1 MFKLIWVK
9 IKIYIGFL
17 FLIFTIGCDGKVISS
32 GDKNDE
38 VINKFCLTPEP
49 NVSLDI
55 NKYLPFESSMESPI
69 EKNLGVNVIDF
80 YNKIQKSTSLNN
92 MDVYENQGY
101 IDIVDDNYDVVGK
114 ILIISAGTYVK
125 YINFEVRSDPQIF
138 KGKLIK
144 SALIDVISAVSD
156 TDSELIY
163 DKVLSNLINNI
174 KDGKFNPRTGIYSGS
189 FDENEV
195 VYEVST
201 INKKFIA
208 AKVASG
214 EIRDIDCKTKKYNE
228 YKDLEL
234 SLFSIFKH

>member
-17 FLIFTIGCDGKVISS
+17 FLISTIVCDGKVISS

-69 EKNLGVNVIDF
+69 EKNLGIKVSDF

-92 MDVYENQGY
+92 MNVYENQGY

-195 VYEVST
+195 VYEIST
-201 INKKFIA
+201 INRKFIA

-228 YKDLEL
+228 YKGLEL
-234 SLFSIFKH
+234 SLFSIFKY

>member
-1 MFKLIWVK
+1 MRK
-9 IKIYIGFL
+9 YIV
-17 FLIFTIGCDGKVISS
+17 FLIFTFIVGCDGKLISS
-32 GDKNDE
+32 GNKSDE

-55 NKYLPFESSMESPI
+55 NKYLPFESSIESPI
-69 EKNLGVNVIDF
+69 EKNLGIKVSDF

-92 MDVYENQGY
+92 MNVYENQGY

-156 TDSELIY
+156 TDYELIY
-163 DKVLSNLINNI
+163 DKVLSNLIKNI

-189 FDENEV
+189 FEENEV
-195 VYEVST
+195 VYEIST

>member
-1 MFKLIWVK
+1 MIFIKSNYKKYHLALI
-9 IKIYIGFL
+9 L
-17 FLIFTIGCDGKVISS
+17 FFIVGCDENLIYSRSKS
-32 GDKNDE
+32 DE
-38 VINKFCLTPEP
+38 AINKFCLTPEP
-49 NVSLDI
+49 NVSSDI

-69 EKNLGVNVIDF
+69 EKNLGVKVSDF

-92 MDVYENQGY
+92 MNVYENQGY

-114 ILIISAGTYVK
+114 ILIISADTYVK

-163 DKVLSNLINNI
+163 DKALSNLINNI

-189 FDENEV
+189 FEENEV
-195 VYEVST
+195 VYEIST
-201 INKKFIA
+201 INKKFIS
-208 AKVASG
+208 AKVANG
-214 EIRDIDCKTKKYNE
+214 KIRDIDCKAKKYNE

>member
-1 MFKLIWVK
+1 MIFIKSNNKKYHLALI
-9 IKIYIGFL
+9 L
-17 FLIFTIGCDGKVISS
+17 FFIVGCDENLIYSHS
-32 GDKNDE
+32 KNDE

-69 EKNLGVNVIDF
+69 EKNLGIKVSDF

-92 MDVYENQGY
+92 MNVYENQGY

-156 TDSELIY
+156 IDSELIY
-163 DKVLSNLINNI
+163 DKALSNLINNI

-189 FDENEV
+189 FEENKF
-195 VYEVST
+195 VYEIST

-214 EIRDIDCKTKKYNE
+214 EVKDIDCKTKKYNE

>member
-1 MFKLIWVK
+1 MRK
-9 IKIYIGFL
+9 YIV
-17 FLIFTIGCDGKVISS
+17 FLIFTFIVGCDEKLIYSRS
-32 GDKNDE
+32 KSDE

-55 NKYLPFESSMESPI
+55 NKYLPFESSIESPI
-69 EKNLGVNVIDF
+69 EKNLGIKVSDF

-92 MDVYENQGY
+92 MNVYENQGY

-156 TDSELIY
+156 TDYELIY
-163 DKVLSNLINNI
+163 DKVLSNLIKNI

-189 FDENEV
+189 FEENEV
-195 VYEVST
+195 VYEIST

>member
-1 MFKLIWVK
+1 MIFIKSNYKKYHLALI
-9 IKIYIGFL
+9 L
-17 FLIFTIGCDGKVISS
+17 FFIVGCDENLIYSRSKS
-32 GDKNDE
+32 DE

-69 EKNLGVNVIDF
+69 EKNLGIKVSEF

-92 MDVYENQGY
+92 MNVYENQGY

>member
-1 MFKLIWVK
+1 MRK
-9 IKIYIGFL
+9 YIV
-17 FLIFTIGCDGKVISS
+17 FLIFTFIIGCDGKLISS
-32 GDKNDE
+32 GNKSDE

-69 EKNLGVNVIDF
+69 EKNLGIKVSDF
-80 YNKIQKSTSLNN
+80 YNKIQKSTSFNN
-92 MDVYENQGY
+92 MNVYENQGY

-189 FDENEV
+189 FDENKFI
-195 VYEVST
+195 YEIST

>member
-1 MFKLIWVK
+1 MIWVK

>member
-69 EKNLGVNVIDF
+69 EKNLGVKVSDF

-92 MDVYENQGY
+92 MNVYENQGY

-163 DKVLSNLINNI
+163 DKALSNLINNI

-214 EIRDIDCKTKKYNE
+214 EIRDNDCKAKKYNE
-228 YKDLEL
+228 HKELEL

>member
-1 MFKLIWVK
+1 MSDQ
-9 IKIYIGFL
+9 IG
-17 FLIFTIGCDGKVISS
+17 T
-32 GDKNDE
+32 N
-38 VINKFCLTPEP
+38 T
-49 NVSLDI
+49 
-55 NKYLPFESSMESPI
+55 
-69 EKNLGVNVIDF
+69 
-80 YNKIQKSTSLNN
+80 
-92 MDVYENQGY
+92 
-101 IDIVDDNYDVVGK
+101 
-114 ILIISAGTYVK
+114 TYVK

>member
-1 MFKLIWVK
+1 MRK
-9 IKIYIGFL
+9 YIV
-17 FLIFTIGCDGKVISS
+17 FLIFTFIVGCDGKLISS
-32 GDKNDE
+32 GNKSDE

-69 EKNLGVNVIDF
+69 EKNLGIKVSDF

-92 MDVYENQGY
+92 MNVYENQGY

-156 TDSELIY
+156 TDYELIY
-163 DKVLSNLINNI
+163 DKVLSNLIKNI

-189 FDENEV
+189 FEENEV
-195 VYEVST
+195 VYEIST

>member
-1 MFKLIWVK
+1 MIFIKSNYKKYHLALI
-9 IKIYIGFL
+9 L
-17 FLIFTIGCDGKVISS
+17 FFIVGCDENLIYSRSKSV
-32 GDKNDE
+32 E

-69 EKNLGVNVIDF
+69 EKNLGIKVSEF

-92 MDVYENQGY
+92 MNVYENQGY

-163 DKVLSNLINNI
+163 DKALSNLINNI

-214 EIRDIDCKTKKYNE
+214 EIKDIDCKTKKYNE

>member
-1 MFKLIWVK
+1 MIFIKSNYKKYYLALI
-9 IKIYIGFL
+9 L
-17 FLIFTIGCDGKVISS
+17 FFIVGCDENLIYSRSKS
-32 GDKNDE
+32 DE

-49 NVSLDI
+49 NISLDI

-69 EKNLGVNVIDF
+69 EKNLGIKVSDF

-92 MDVYENQGY
+92 MNVYENQSY

-125 YINFEVRSDPQIF
+125 YINFEVGSDPQIF

-163 DKVLSNLINNI
+163 DKALSNLINNI

-195 VYEVST
+195 IYEIST

-214 EIRDIDCKTKKYNE
+214 EIRYIDCKTKKHNE

>member
-1 MFKLIWVK
+1 MRK
-9 IKIYIGFL
+9 YIV
-17 FLIFTIGCDGKVISS
+17 FLIFTFIIGCDGKQISS
-32 GDKNDE
+32 GNKSDK

-49 NVSLDI
+49 NVSLDV
-55 NKYLPFESSMESPI
+55 NKYLPFKSSMESPI
-69 EKNLGVNVIDF
+69 EKNLGIKVSDF
-80 YNKIQKSTSLNN
+80 YNKIQKSNFLNN
-92 MDVYENQGY
+92 MNVYENQGH

-114 ILIISAGTYVK
+114 ILIISAGNYVK

-163 DKVLSNLINNI
+163 DKALSNLINNI

-189 FDENEV
+189 FEKNVV
-195 VYEVST
+195 VYEIST

-208 AKVASG
+208 AKVANG
-214 EIRDIDCKTKKYNE
+214 KIRDIDCKAKKYNE

>member
-1 MFKLIWVK
+1 MIFIKSNYKKYHLALI
-9 IKIYIGFL
+9 L
-17 FLIFTIGCDGKVISS
+17 FFIVGCDENLIYSRSKS
-32 GDKNDE
+32 DE
-38 VINKFCLTPEP
+38 VINKFCLNPEP
-49 NVSLDI
+49 NISFDI

-69 EKNLGVNVIDF
+69 EKNLGIKVSEF

-92 MDVYENQGY
+92 MNVYENQGY

-144 SALIDVISAVSD
+144 SALIDVISAVSN
-156 TDSELIY
+156 TDSKLIY
-163 DKVLSNLINNI
+163 DKALSNLINNI

-195 VYEVST
+195 VYEIST
-201 INKKFIA
+201 INKKIIA

-214 EIRDIDCKTKKYNE
+214 EIRDIDCKAKKYNE
-228 YKDLEL
+228 YKELEL

>member
-1 MFKLIWVK
+1 MIFIKSNYKKYHLALI
-9 IKIYIGFL
+9 L
-17 FLIFTIGCDGKVISS
+17 FFIVGCDGKLISS
-32 GDKNDE
+32 GNKSDE

-55 NKYLPFESSMESPI
+55 NKYLPFKSSMESPI
-69 EKNLGVNVIDF
+69 EKNLGIKVSDF
-80 YNKIQKSTSLNN
+80 YNKIQKSNFLNN
-92 MDVYENQGY
+92 MNVYENQGH

-114 ILIISAGTYVK
+114 ILIISAGNYVK

-163 DKVLSNLINNI
+163 DKALSNLINNI

-201 INKKFIA
+201 INRKFIA

-234 SLFSIFKH
+234 SLFSIFKY

>member
-1 MFKLIWVK
+1 MIFIKSNYKKYHLALI
-9 IKIYIGFL
+9 L
-17 FLIFTIGCDGKVISS
+17 FFIVGCDENLIYSRSKS
-32 GDKNDE
+32 DE

-69 EKNLGVNVIDF
+69 EKNLGIKVSDF

-92 MDVYENQGY
+92 MNVYENQGY

-163 DKVLSNLINNI
+163 DEVLSNLINNI
-174 KDGKFNPRTGIYSGS
+174 KDGKINPRTGIYSGS

-195 VYEVST
+195 IYEISS

>member
-1 MFKLIWVK
+1 MIFIKSNYKKYHLALI
-9 IKIYIGFL
+9 L
-17 FLIFTIGCDGKVISS
+17 FFIVGCDENLIYSRSKS
-32 GDKNDE
+32 DE

-69 EKNLGVNVIDF
+69 EKNLGIKVSDF

-92 MDVYENQGY
+92 MNVYENQGY
-101 IDIVDDNYDVVGK
+101 IDIIDDNYDVVGK

-163 DKVLSNLINNI
+163 DEVLSNLINNI
-174 KDGKFNPRTGIYSGS
+174 KDGKINPRTGIYSGS

-195 VYEVST
+195 IYEISS

-208 AKVASG
+208 AKVASV

>member
-1 MFKLIWVK
+1 MRK
-9 IKIYIGFL
+9 YIV
-17 FLIFTIGCDGKVISS
+17 FLIFTFIVGCDGKLISS
-32 GDKNDE
+32 GNKSDE

-69 EKNLGVNVIDF
+69 EKNLGIKVSDF
-80 YNKIQKSTSLNN
+80 YNRIQKSTSLNN
-92 MDVYENQGY
+92 MNVYENQGY

-138 KGKLIK
+138 KRKLIK

-174 KDGKFNPRTGIYSGS
+174 KDSKFNPRTGIYSGS

-195 VYEVST
+195 VYEVFT

-208 AKVASG
+208 AKVAGG

>member
-1 MFKLIWVK
+1 MRK
-9 IKIYIGFL
+9 YIV
-17 FLIFTIGCDGKVISS
+17 FLIFTFIVGCDEKLIYSRS
-32 GDKNDE
+32 KSDE

-55 NKYLPFESSMESPI
+55 NKYLPFESSIESPI
-69 EKNLGVNVIDF
+69 EKNLGIKVSDF

-92 MDVYENQGY
+92 MNVYENQGY

-189 FDENEV
+189 FEENEV
-195 VYEVST
+195 VYEIST

>member
-1 MFKLIWVK
+1 MIF
-9 IKIYIGFL
+9 IKINYKKYHLALIL
-17 FLIFTIGCDGKVISS
+17 FFIVGCDENLIYSRSKT
-32 GDKNDE
+32 DE
-38 VINKFCLTPEP
+38 AINKFCLTPEP

-69 EKNLGVNVIDF
+69 EKNLGIKVSDF

-92 MDVYENQGY
+92 MNVYENQGY

-214 EIRDIDCKTKKYNE
+214 
-228 YKDLEL
+228 
-234 SLFSIFKH
+234 

>member
-1 MFKLIWVK
+1 MIFIKSNYKKYHLALI
-9 IKIYIGFL
+9 L
-17 FLIFTIGCDGKVISS
+17 FFIVGCDENLIYSRSKS
-32 GDKNDE
+32 DE

-69 EKNLGVNVIDF
+69 EKNLGIKVSDF

-92 MDVYENQGY
+92 MNVYENQGY

>member
-1 MFKLIWVK
+1 MK

-80 YNKIQKSTSLNN
+80 YDKIQKSTSLNN

>member
-1 MFKLIWVK
+1 MIF
-9 IKIYIGFL
+9 IKINYKKYHLALIL
-17 FLIFTIGCDGKVISS
+17 FFIVGCDENLIYSRSKT
-32 GDKNDE
+32 DE
-38 VINKFCLTPEP
+38 AINKFCLTPEP

-69 EKNLGVNVIDF
+69 EKNLGIKVSDF

-92 MDVYENQGY
+92 MNVYENQGY

-214 EIRDIDCKTKKYNE
+214 EIKDIDCKTKKYNE

>member
-1 MFKLIWVK
+1 M
-9 IKIYIGFL
+9 KIYIGFL
-17 FLIFTIGCDGKVISS
+17 FLIFAVGCDGKVISS

-69 EKNLGVNVIDF
+69 EKNLGIKVSDF

-92 MDVYENQGY
+92 MNVYENQGY

-156 TDSELIY
+156 TNSELIY

-174 KDGKFNPRTGIYSGS
+174 KDGKFDPRTGIYSGS
-189 FDENEV
+189 FEENEV
-195 VYEVST
+195 VYEIST

-214 EIRDIDCKTKKYNE
+214 EIRDIDCKTKKYNK